1 MSSMFD
7 YNIFV
12 LKQDD
17 DLLKSLYQWIGEIQ
31 ESVTFNVYL
40 AKYDE
45 RSYRRDTN
53 LFNHFNLII
62 LNNPQ
67 EIQAT
72 SAKSYKLISDSIL
85 TNKVAQTDGRIFM
98 DHRVL
103 QYEQQLHED
112 IELLEHD
119 IFYTLNDTMQD
130 FHVLAS
136 AKALAVWR
144 ENQGEEE
151 TLNQYDE
158 VTLVY
163 THPLKK
169 SVIHIVRIF
178 WIMWKKV
185 LLLLQ

>member
-72 SAKSYKLISDSIL
+72 SAKKL
-85 TNKVAQTDGRIFM
+85 
-98 DHRVL
+98 
-103 QYEQQLHED
+103 
-112 IELLEHD
+112 
-119 IFYTLNDTMQD
+119 
-130 FHVLAS
+130 
-136 AKALAVWR
+136 
-144 ENQGEEE
+144 
-151 TLNQYDE
+151 
-158 VTLVY
+158 
-163 THPLKK
+163 
-169 SVIHIVRIF
+169 
-178 WIMWKKV
+178 
-185 LLLLQ
+185 